1 MGADAGKGALGVG
14 RSHLHSRMIGP
25 AALVVRNGAG
35 ERLLALRCKQRCS
48 RQKTQEQTPHND
60 FADATRARAAQ
71 TRGRLL
77 TPPCVFRGERAP
89 RIEGCWAFYLPGT
102 MMWADD
108 VPANI
113 TQAPPWS
120 RVSGSPVDCAVA
132 PGTATVVC
140 LVAFSRSGPRKL

>member
-14 RSHLHSRMIGP
+14 RSHLHSRMIGS

-48 RQKTQEQTPHND
+48 RQKTQEQMPHND
-60 FADATRARAAQ
+60 FADATRAELGPHRHE
-71 TRGRLL
+71 GGFL
-77 TPPCVFRGERAP
+77 TPPRG
-89 RIEGCWAFYLPGT
+89 
-102 MMWADD
+102 MWADD

-140 LVAFSRSGPRKL
+140 LVARSRSGPRKL